1 MFFSFGLAVP
11 DPFLSFNFFDELL
24 VLVSTVIFLLEAGGA
39 GLVVD
44 NEGENELGRSWDF
57 ELVGSGGLSSGSAAI
72 EESETKLGVD
82 DWSRD

>member
-11 DPFLSFNFFDELL
+11 DPFLNFNFFDEL
-24 VLVSTVIFLLEAGGA
+24 LVSTVIFLLEAGGA

-57 ELVGSGGLSSGSAAI
+57 ELVGSGGLLSGSAAI